1 MPVDLIH
8 LIDSPF
14 RSKKTKYFTVIGAE
28 RIFDLLIS
36 QQFYPTILP
45 VYGTLISLTVT
56 TQNLVNKFD
65 SIQKSFNK
73 IITANLCP
81 TKEENNFVTH
91 GNFSIYDVSDEV
103 YEVYLEA
110 MNFNIISDPPTII
123 KKNIEGKEH
132 TIIIGKSR
140 HFQWI
145 NYSQYGKETIDVS
158 FNIILVNFP
167 KDNIRY
173 PSYTRIKFNGKELN
187 VVSTFGK
194 VLVPEKDGNFKF
206 ESVNLLFEKSLY
218 NKISE
223 NELFSF
229 ILQVYT
235 LYNMKDGDRDSP
247 PINFVTAVIPFFG
260 SFEEII
266 PFICNS
272 YSVEGLFKKCIIEK
286 KKLEKLRSQALEG
299 NPESNID
306 IHEESKISSL
316 KQHSDQ
322 YEYIILRT
330 NSVLKFIRGA
340 ISDDY
345 GRSLIESTLSSKNMH
360 EKIQELLNQLK
371 KGPFINGSFIN
382 PGLKN
387 AIITS
392 FQD

>member
-28 RIFDLLIS
+28 RIFNLLIS

-73 IITANLCP
+73 IITANLSP

-123 KKNIEGKEH
+123 KKDIEGKEH

-173 PSYTRIKFNGKELN
+173 PRNTNIKFNGKELN

-206 ESVNLLFEKSLY
+206 EWVNLLFEKSLY

-223 NELFSF
+223 NKLFSF

-272 YSVEGLFKKCIIEK
+272 YSVEGLLKKCIIER

-316 KQHSDQ
+316 KQHSDH
-322 YEYIILRT
+322 YEYTILRT

-345 GRSLIESTLSSKNMH
+345 GRSLLESTLSSKNIQ

-371 KGPFINGSFIN
+371 KGPFINGSIIN
-382 PGLKN
+382 AGLKK